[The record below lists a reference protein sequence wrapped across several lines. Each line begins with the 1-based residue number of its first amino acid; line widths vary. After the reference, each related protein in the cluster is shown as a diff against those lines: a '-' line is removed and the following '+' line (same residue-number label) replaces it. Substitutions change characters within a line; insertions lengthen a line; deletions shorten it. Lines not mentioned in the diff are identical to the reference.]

1 MSDSGTWK
9 EYSKLVLSEIE
20 RMDGSVQGLT
30 KEVADLRTELA
41 VHDVKIGRSSS
52 FYGAISGMV
61 VAILTA
67 VIINYAINPSELQ
80 QPKVIYK
87 DKAAKIELR
96 DE

>member
-30 KEVADLRTELA
+30 KEVAELRTELA

-52 FYGAISGMV
+52 FYGAVSGMV
-61 VAILTA
+61 VAIITA
-67 VIINYAINPSELQ
+67 VVINYVSNPTEI

-87 DKAAKIELR
+87 DKTTKIELQ

>member
-20 RMDGSVQGLT
+20 RMDGSVKGLT
-30 KEVADLRTELA
+30 KEVSELRTELA

-52 FYGAISGMV
+52 FYGAISGFIVAV
-61 VAILTA
+61 VTGV
-67 VIINYAINPSELQ
+67 VINFVISNSETS

-87 DKAAKIELR
+87 DKSPKIEI
-96 DE
+96 ENG